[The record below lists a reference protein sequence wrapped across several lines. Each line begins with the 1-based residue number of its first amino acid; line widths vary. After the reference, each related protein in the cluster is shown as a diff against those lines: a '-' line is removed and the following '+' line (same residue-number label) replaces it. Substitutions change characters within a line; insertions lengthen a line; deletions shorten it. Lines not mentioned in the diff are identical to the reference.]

1 MSLRYLYK
9 GTEFELSEKHSSD
22 GRPYFEVADL
32 ISYVEEI
39 IVPSMVNGYEVKGLR
54 FLTDGVFNDREL
66 QDRQFKGVRKLVIPP
81 GMRIY
86 RLSNRNFP
94 DIEEI
99 VFEGEHYDY
108 EFKDGMLFDQYGK
121 RLLLTFKNGMSS
133 REIKIPKTVNILSS
147 GAFKDTTVSRIV
159 FSNPWIEVE
168 GNPFEGSRWYKKH
181 RQSEDTIYVGN
192 MVFRQFNSDELTLDP
207 SISRIS
213 PDCFKHN
220 CPEEITT
227 HFIPPSNIIKEL
239 NKGGCTKI
247 RITSDCEIPWDVMRG
262 WERLREIRLASH
274 AKYFD
279 KDGVVFDRRNDELI
293 FYPPG
298 RSDEDYTVP
307 DGITSIGAKSFYGHK
322 YLKKVVIGK
331 NVIRIMSAA
340 FMNCSALE
348 NVQMHNSKVAELCD
362 AGVFNDGGVFEGCER
377 LRKISLPVTLRH
389 IGSRAF
395 YKTGLTGLIKLKDGI
410 RSIGMYAFSKSSLT
424 KVNLPRTLEIISPG
438 AFADLGISKRLCI
451 SVFEGCTYG
460 LFEAV
465 EYPSYGA
472 LLEYESV
479 KWQAADITFLDMSGA
494 SVYVFRIPQSLNKGY
509 EQIMESAITGCTLN
523 REKYLKCFEGFKDKQ
538 EKISIALNIIDE
550 NGDLDGICE
559 TFIRQS
565 SVEIAE
571 TYISENKEDTLVD
584 FLKRGYMTAEDM
596 RTVLRKCNDKGLSL
610 ASAYILHYMS
620 SRPNGVDNVL
630 TI

>member
-1 MSLRYLYK
+1 M
-9 GTEFELSEKHSSD
+9 
-22 GRPYFEVADL
+22 
-32 ISYVEEI
+32 
-39 IVPSMVNGYEVKGLR
+39 
-54 FLTDGVFNDREL
+54 
-66 QDRQFKGVRKLVIPP
+66 
-81 GMRIY
+81 
-86 RLSNRNFP
+86 
-94 DIEEI
+94 
-99 VFEGEHYDY
+99 
-108 EFKDGMLFDQYGK
+108 
-121 RLLLTFKNGMSS
+121 
-133 REIKIPKTVNILSS
+133 
-147 GAFKDTTVSRIV
+147 
-159 FSNPWIEVE
+159 
-168 GNPFEGSRWYKKH
+168 
-181 RQSEDTIYVGN
+181 
-192 MVFRQFNSDELTLDP
+192 
-207 SISRIS
+207 
-213 PDCFKHN
+213 
-220 CPEEITT
+220 
-227 HFIPPSNIIKEL
+227 
-239 NKGGCTKI
+239 
-247 RITSDCEIPWDVMRG
+247 
-262 WERLREIRLASH
+262 
-274 AKYFD
+274 
-279 KDGVVFDRRNDELI
+279 
-293 FYPPG
+293 
-298 RSDEDYTVP
+298 
-307 DGITSIGAKSFYGHK
+307 
-322 YLKKVVIGK
+322 
-331 NVIRIMSAA
+331 IRIMSAA